1 MGRNDHRG
9 VERGA
14 GHRDRAVDD
23 SHTVEAIGARGQS
36 VAADAHNEG
45 TGLANRLLAHQ
56 VGVSNHGVK
65 GQVRLQG
72 DVRSPVDGEHE
83 GGRLRAPTGEGTQL
97 GGRVRGSGDEQDR
110 TSAKAGELGHVLAT
124 QDGGSVFGQVVLDR
138 TLEAGEQWRGIGD
151 LNVEVLAFHG
161 RARRDNGALEQHF
174 AAGHRHFLSLAQGHD
189 VLAEP
194 LGPSGRAG
202 RSGWRRVGS
211 PRAQRRSPCPGPR
224 R

>member
-1 MGRNDHRG
+1 M
-9 VERGA
+9 
-14 GHRDRAVDD
+14 
-23 SHTVEAIGARGQS
+23 S
-36 VAADAHNEG
+36 
-45 TGLANRLLAHQ
+45 
-56 VGVSNHGVK
+56 
-65 GQVRLQG
+65 LQG
-72 DVRSPVDGEHE
+72 DVRAPVDGEHE

-189 VLAEP
+189 VLAEVVHERNLRVDDEP
-194 LGPSGRAG
+194 GTHRGHSARQGGLGVQDGGGLARHE
-202 RSGWRRVGS
+202 RSGALLVQVRDVNDGDIAALQARRQVLGAVVDTDP
-211 PRAQRRSPCPGPR
+211 PRPGVCCC
-224 R
+224 